1 MTNTN
6 IKNHI
11 IKNHFFGNYNN
22 FAFKVTNKSLLM
34 YKNNTLIRRIK
45 LTTDVIT
52 QLNTI
57 FKENESE
64 LAYNVAINL
73 ILAVGN
79 LVAKIDVEEAEKKS
93 WK

>member
-1 MTNTN
+1 
-6 IKNHI
+6 
-11 IKNHFFGNYNN
+11 
-22 FAFKVTNKSLLM
+22 M